1 VRVYL
6 DTNVLVSAFATRGLC
21 ADVFRHVLTEHDL
34 LTGEVNLTELRR
46 VLRRR
51 FRVPAPTV
59 AAIEE
64 LLRGQEVV
72 PRPRKPY
79 SVPVRDPDDVWVL
92 ASAIAGKADV
102 LVTGDNVLLE
112 LSGKVPV
119 RILDARGFWQHI
131 RRKRRS
137 S

>member
-51 FRVPAPTV
+51 FRVPVPTV

-64 LLRGQEVV
+64 LLRAQEII
-72 PRPRKPY
+72 PKPRKPF

-102 LVTGDNVLLE
+102 LVTGDNDLLE
-112 LSGKVPV
+112 LSGKVPI
-119 RILDARGFWQHI
+119 RILDARGFWQLL
-131 RRKRRS
+131 RRKHRS